1 MGEICRNVLL
11 CAECLEAQFYHFAAF
26 GYGLN
31 KTLRGGGPLPVG
43 GKKALLSPEAQIL
56 ATDIAIDEMTHVAFL
71 RATLKSVN
79 AEIPCPRINIGS
91 AFGSAA
97 NAALGTILKTPF
109 TPYDFPSHSP
119 LA

>member
-1 MGEICRNVLL
+1 MLQTCRNVLP
-11 CAECLEAQFYHFAAF
+11 CAECLEAQFYSYAAF
-26 GYGLN
+26 GVGLN
-31 KTLRGGGPLPVG
+31 ATLRGGGPLPVG
-43 GKKALLSPEAQIL
+43 GKKALLSPEAQTLAVDI
-56 ATDIAIDEMTHVAFL
+56 ATDEITHVAFL
-71 RATLKSVN
+71 RSVLKSVN

-109 TPYDFPSHSP
+109 TPYALPSHST